1 MSNQEQQMQLRHLIN
16 EMIRLMNENDI
27 LESANIMADDILIV
41 KQCGNALKKKEWV
54 NLYGSQYNLH
64 SNKLMDIYNITI
76 SEDTCMGYV
85 CYSTH
90 TTFTNNNKYNDNK
103 ALNIAIFKK
112 VDKKWKMSYLQSSS
126 SNIIY

>member
-1 MSNQEQQMQLRHLIN
+1 MNNQEQQIQLRHLIN
-16 EMIRLMNENDI
+16 EMIRLMNENDV

-41 KQCGNALKKKEWV
+41 KQSGNALKKKEWI

-76 SEDTCMGYV
+76 SEDTGMGYV

-90 TTFTNNNKYNDNK
+90 TTFTNK
-103 ALNIAIFKK
+103 
-112 VDKKWKMSYLQSSS
+112 
-126 SNIIY
+126 